1 MKLQLFC
8 ATILGLV
15 LAYAAPAMEIDAT
28 TGAVTDWGITPFSV
42 SGVAHGAASG
52 LAYTL
57 ENNYSPISYPWGIG
71 HVPSPGLSAGGKP
84 FDLEEMYLR
93 VVDSQL
99 QVLLVASSPTA
110 ATLDGT
116 TYYLGELFVEAD
128 GQCYGVVTQ
137 SASQGLAAGSVYRL
151 QSAADVLA
159 LQSASRSYAADTHVC
174 QNDYGPDGTVAQ
186 IAGPWAVSSSIAS
199 SQLLGSASLL
209 TAVHDYG
216 AGANGTHL
224 FEYTVSLGLLGTPPP
239 SAVTSAKITWGCG
252 NDAIRVESSLIPE
265 PATMALLGGGLGLIV
280 SARFS
285 RRRRYNMARP

>member
-1 MKLQLFC
+1 
-8 ATILGLV
+8 
-15 LAYAAPAMEIDAT
+15 
-28 TGAVTDWGITPFSV
+28 
-42 SGVAHGAASG
+42 
-52 LAYTL
+52 
-57 ENNYSPISYPWGIG
+57 
-71 HVPSPGLSAGGKP
+71 
-84 FDLEEMYLR
+84 
-93 VVDSQL
+93 
-99 QVLLVASSPTA
+99 
-110 ATLDGT
+110 
-116 TYYLGELFVEAD
+116 
-128 GQCYGVVTQ
+128 
-137 SASQGLAAGSVYRL
+137 
-151 QSAADVLA
+151 
-159 LQSASRSYAADTHVC
+159 
-174 QNDYGPDGTVAQ
+174 VAQ